1 MASIETN
8 LNQSPFFDDFNE
20 DKNFH
25 RVLFRPGY
33 AVQARELTQLQSIL
47 QNQVERFGDEILDNG
62 TILNGC
68 DIELQKWNYVK
79 LRDKNANNTILSL
92 SQFFTDG
99 KVANCVIE
107 GQTTGINARVL
118 DVVDGSEGNAPDYLT
133 AFVSY
138 LDSGTNST
146 TKTFADNEVLI
157 FRNAVGNQFIA
168 AANTI
173 FANSTGLGLGASS
186 TDGVVYHKG
195 HFIRSERQSG
205 AVSKYTTSPT
215 IRVGFETVET
225 IVDSNQDSSLLDN
238 ASGATNFTA
247 PGSSR
252 LKISTKIRSRSLS
265 DANTSGF
272 FPVMDVQNGRVIRVK
287 TTGYGDLDDEM
298 AKRTYEESGDYAL
311 KPFVVRVEE
320 HLRTDNN
327 NGVYSASQSGD
338 RDKLVVE
345 VEPSVGYVRGYRTE
359 LTDLVRVDIDKA
371 KDIDIKNDV
380 VVGQAFGNY
389 VICNEVSGT
398 WDFQGIRQV
407 DLYESVQQSITDNK
421 FAGNAAAVGS
431 KVGTANIRGF
441 QYHSGR
447 SGSPTG
453 QFRLYLFN
461 IDMNSGKTFSQVK
474 SVIQE
479 NANSKKSRADVVQE
493 GGVSKLQ
500 DTSLTSLIFP
510 LQNAGVKTL
519 KDGSG
524 SVQTQYVYRAETTG
538 QFNTSGDATITA
550 NTAHAGTTQG
560 NDDTGNSPNLS
571 STDAV
576 NLIVVAQQDVT
587 TNDKTGLVAQSGTTI
602 TQHGG
607 TATAFTSEYSVGDY
621 IIVGSN
627 PPQRITAISSAT
639 SMSVFNS
646 NTYTGG
652 LAHAKFMPAG
662 YIFNSADLTF
672 VSTSSQHQ
680 IQLNE
685 GDLTGGFNASVY
697 FDVLRSQCQPD
708 KKVIR
713 KDRYVHINTGSHS
726 ESKGGPWSLGVP
738 DGAEIKAVYMG
749 SNTGVT
755 TADALV
761 TTEFRIDD
769 GQRDSMYDIARLVKN
784 PTSNLDLTNKG
795 LLVKF
800 NYFDRDRTAGIGFL
814 TVDSYP
820 IDDSNPD
827 AADKI
832 STAEIQ
838 RYTASNGRF
847 FDLRDSVDFRPIR
860 NSTATPSTTGTAAA
874 APTNPG
880 VTANFNVL
888 AAGAHLPTPDKNFQA
903 DVQRYLPRM
912 DIVSIRQNGGIV
924 VKKGASS
931 ETPSLPMQDDNS
943 MTLAGIYIPPYP
955 SLSPEAA
962 TFYERPSYEV
972 LVNPRD
978 NRRFTMAD
986 LRQLESTVEENAN
999 LISLNKFEIDALKTS
1014 VLRPDDPIDSAEPP
1028 KNSITIDPRP
1038 AQDASNTLRSSDLS
1052 FVRNPMRAIPT
1063 LQDIELELNTNSGVR
1078 VGNNKVTMVP
1088 SGYGELVN
1096 QVFATG
1102 SRTVSVKTETP
1113 AKTWNGQMHL
1123 AHPVCAVQ
1131 QIAEPIS
1138 VVSSAPATSSSSPS
1152 YGGGYGYNWSG
1163 AFTIGG
1169 GWLSFGGGLG
1179 F

>member
-47 QNQVERFGDEILDNG
+47 QNQVERFGDEVLDNG

-68 DIELQKWNYVK
+68 DVELQQWNYVK

-92 SQFFTDG
+92 SQFFSG
-99 KVANCVIE
+99 GSVANCVIE

-118 DVVDGSEGNAPDYLT
+118 DIVDGSEGNAPNYLT

-138 LDSGTNST
+138 LDSGTDNV
-146 TKTFADNEVLI
+146 TKSFADNEVLV
-157 FRNAVGNQFIA
+157 FRGAVGNTFIA

-173 FANSTGLGLGASS
+173 NSSATGVGLGASA
-186 TDGVVYHKG
+186 TEGVVYHKG
-195 HFIRSERQSG
+195 NFIRSKQQSG
-205 AVSKYTTSPT
+205 AVSKYTTTPT
-215 IRVGFETVET
+215 IRVGFETIET

-247 PGSSR
+247 PGASR
-252 LKISTKIRSRSLS
+252 LKISTKIKSKLLTDDST
-265 DANTSGF
+265 AGF
-272 FPVMDVQNGRVIRVK
+272 FPVMDIQEGRVIRLK

-311 KPFVVRVEE
+311 NPFVVRVEE

-327 NGVYSASQSGD
+327 NGVYGASQSGD

-359 LTDLVRVDIDKA
+359 LTDLVRVEIDKA
-371 KDIDIKNDV
+371 KEFEVKNDI

-389 VICNEVSGT
+389 VICDEVAGT
-398 WDFQGIRQV
+398 WDFQGIREIE
-407 DLYESVQQSITDNK
+407 LYDGIQQAVTQNRFSNS
-421 FAGNAAAVGS
+421 AGLVGS
-431 KVGTANIRGF
+431 KIGTANIRGF

-447 SGSPTG
+447 SGSPDG
-453 QFRLYLFN
+453 KFRLYLFN
-461 IDMNSGKTFSQVK
+461 IDMNDGKTFSQVK
-474 SVIQE
+474 SVIQQ
-479 NANSKKSRADVVQE
+479 NPNNKKSRADVIQE
-493 GGVSKLQ
+493 GGVSKLK

-510 LQNAGVKTL
+510 LQSTGVKTL
-519 KDGSG
+519 QDGSG
-524 SVQTQYVYRAETTG
+524 SVQTQYVFRTETTG
-538 QFNTSGDATITA
+538 QFNSSGDATITA
-550 NTAHAGTTQG
+550 NTAHAGTNQS
-560 NDDTGNSPNLS
+560 NDDTGNSPSLS
-571 STDAV
+571 STDAL

-587 TNDKTGLVAQSGTTI
+587 TSNKTGTVAQNGSTI
-602 TQHGG
+602 TNHGS
-607 TATAFTSEYSVGDY
+607 TTAFTTDYSVGDY
-621 IIVGSN
+621 ITVGSN
-627 PPQRITAISSAT
+627 NPQLITAIVSDSSMTVAT
-639 SMSVFNS
+639 T

-652 LAHAKFMPAG
+652 LAHVKFMPAG

-685 GDLTGGFNASVY
+685 GGLSGGFNASVY
-697 FDVLRSQCQPD
+697 FDVLRTQCQPD
-708 KKVIR
+708 KKVVR

-726 ESKGGPWSLGVP
+726 ESKAGPWSLGVP

-755 TADALV
+755 TADELV

-784 PTSNLDLTNKG
+784 PTSKLDLTNKG

-800 NYFDRDRTAGIGFL
+800 NYFDRDRTAGVGFL

-820 IDDSNPD
+820 VDDSNPD

-832 STAEIQ
+832 ATAEIQ
-838 RYTASNGRF
+838 RFTASNGRF
-847 FDLRDSVDFRPIR
+847 FDLRDSVDFRPIKEL
-860 NSTATPSTTGTAAA
+860 TATPSTTGTAAA

-880 VTANFNVL
+880 LSANFNTL
-888 AAGAHLPTPDKNFQA
+888 SAGAHLPTPDKNFQA

-912 DIVSIRQNGGIV
+912 DIVSIRQNGV
-924 VKKGASS
+924 VDVKKGASS
-931 ETPSLPMQDDNS
+931 ESPSLPMQDDNT

-955 SLSPEAA
+955 SLSPESA
-962 TFYERPSYEV
+962 TFYGRPSYEV

-986 LRQLESTVEENAN
+986 LRQLESTVEENTN
-999 LISLNKFEIDALKTS
+999 LISLNAFEIDALKNS

-1028 KNSITIDPRP
+1028 KNSITLDPRP

-1063 LQDIELELNTNSGVR
+1063 LQDIELELKSNSGVR

-1088 SGYGELVN
+1088 SGYGELVS

-1113 AKTWNGQMHL
+1113 AKTWNGQMAL
-1123 AHPVCAVQ
+1123 KHPVCAIQ

-1163 AFTIGG
+1163 NFTIGG
-1169 GWLSFGGGLG
+1169 GWLSYGGGLG

>member
-25 RVLFRPGY
+25 RVLFRPGF

-47 QNQVERFGDEILDNG
+47 QNQVERFGDEVLDNG

-68 DIELQKWNYVK
+68 DVELQKWNYVK

-92 SQFFTDG
+92 SQFFTGG
-99 KVANCVIE
+99 KVSNCVVE
-107 GQTTGINARVL
+107 GQTTGVNARLL
-118 DVVDGSEGNAPDYLT
+118 DIVDGSEGNAPNYMT

-138 LDSGTNST
+138 LDSGTNNT
-146 TKTFADNEVLI
+146 TKNFADNEVLI
-157 FRNAVGNQFIA
+157 FRGAVGNTFIA

-173 FANSTGLGLGASS
+173 TSSATGVGLGASA
-186 TDGVVYHKG
+186 TEGVVYHKG
-195 HFIRSERQSG
+195 HFIRSDQQSG
-205 AVSKYTTSPT
+205 VVSKYTTTPT

-247 PGSSR
+247 PGASR
-252 LKISTKIRSRSLS
+252 LKISTKIKSRLLS
-265 DANTSGF
+265 DANTAGF
-272 FPVMDVQNGRVIRVK
+272 FPVMDVQEGRVIRIK

-320 HLRTDNN
+320 HLRTENN
-327 NGVYSASQSGD
+327 NGVYGTSQSGN

-345 VEPSVGYVRGYRTE
+345 VEPSVGYVKGYRTE
-359 LTDLVRVDIDKA
+359 LTDLVRLDIDKA
-371 KDIDIKNDV
+371 KDVDIKNDV

-389 VICNEVSGT
+389 VICDEVAGT
-398 WDFQGIRQV
+398 WDFQGVREV
-407 DLYESVQQSITDNK
+407 ELYDGVQEAITQNR
-421 FAGNAAAVGS
+421 FAGNASLVGN
-431 KVGTANIRGF
+431 KIGTANIRGF

-447 SGSPTG
+447 SGSPDG
-453 QFRLYLFN
+453 KFRLYLFN
-461 IDMNSGKTFSQVK
+461 IDMNDGKTFSQVK
-474 SVIQE
+474 SVVQQ
-479 NANSKKSRADVVQE
+479 NASSKRSRADVVQE

-500 DTSLTSLIFP
+500 DTSLTSLVFP
-510 LQNAGVKTL
+510 LQSTGVKTL
-519 KDGSG
+519 KDASE
-524 SVQTQYVYRAETTG
+524 SVQTQYVFRTEATG
-538 QFNTSGDATITA
+538 AFSNTGDATITA
-550 NTAHAGTTQG
+550 NTSHAGTTQN
-560 NDDTGNSPNLS
+560 NDDTGNSPSLS
-571 STDAV
+571 STDAL
-576 NLIVVAQQDVT
+576 NLIVVTKEDVT
-587 TNDKTGLVAQSGTTI
+587 TANKTGLVAQSGTTI
-602 TQHGG
+602 TQHS
-607 TATAFTSEYSVGDY
+607 TNTTAFTTDYSVGDY
-621 IIVGSN
+621 IILGSN
-627 PPQRITAISSAT
+627 APQRITAIASAT
-639 SMSVFNS
+639 SMSVASSNS
-646 NTYTGG
+646 YTGG

-662 YIFNSADLTF
+662 YVFNSADLTF
-672 VSTSSQHQ
+672 VSTTSQHQ

-685 GDLTGGFNASVY
+685 GNLTAGFNASVY

-708 KKVIR
+708 KKVVR

-726 ESKGGPWSLGVP
+726 SSKDGPWSLGVP
-738 DGAEIKAVYMG
+738 DGAEITAVYMG
-749 SNTGVT
+749 SNTAVT
-755 TADALV
+755 TADTDV
-761 TTEFRIDD
+761 TTDFRLDN

-784 PTSNLDLTNKG
+784 PTSNLDITNKG

-800 NYFDRDRTAGIGFL
+800 NYFERDRTLGIGFL

-832 STAEIQ
+832 ATAEIQ
-838 RYTASNGRF
+838 TYTASNGRF
-847 FDLRDSVDFRPIR
+847 FDLRDSVDFRPIKET
-860 NSTATPSTTGTAAA
+860 TATPSTTGTAAA

-880 VTANFNVL
+880 LSTTFNTL
-888 AAGAHLPTPDKNFQA
+888 PAGAHFPTPDKNFQA

-912 DIVSIRQNGGIV
+912 DLVSIRQNATIS

-931 ETPSLPMQDDNS
+931 EKPNLPIPDDNS
-943 MTLAGIYIPPYP
+943 MVLAGIFIPPYP

-972 LVNPRD
+972 LVNPKD
-978 NRRFTMAD
+978 NRRYTMAD
-986 LRQLESTVEENAN
+986 LRQLESTVEENTN
-999 LISLNKFEIDALKTS
+999 LIALNKFEIDALKGS
-1014 VLRPDDPIDSAEPP
+1014 VIRPDDPIDAAEPP
-1028 KNSITIDPRP
+1028 KDSITLDPRP

-1052 FVRNPMRAIPT
+1052 FIQNPMRAIPT
-1063 LQDIELELNTNSGVR
+1063 LQDIELELKTNHNGVR

-1088 SGYGELVN
+1088 SGYGELVS

-1113 AKTWNGQMHL
+1113 AKVWNGQMKL
-1123 AHPVCAVQ
+1123 EHPVCSIA
-1131 QIAEPIS
+1131 QISEPVS
-1138 VVSSAPATSSSSPS
+1138 VVASAPATPAYISGG
-1152 YGGGYGYNWSG
+1152 GGGYGWNYSGWSM
-1163 AFTIGG
+1163 GG